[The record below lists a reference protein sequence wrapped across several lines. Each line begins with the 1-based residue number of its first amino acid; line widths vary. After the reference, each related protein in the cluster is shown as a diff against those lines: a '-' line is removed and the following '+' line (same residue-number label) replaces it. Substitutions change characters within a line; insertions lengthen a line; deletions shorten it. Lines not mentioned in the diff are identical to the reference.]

1 MSLEIDTSKIM
12 NEALKEIKQ
21 EEELKDVPCPVEDEE
36 DEYTYCDEED
46 MLEEVE
52 DDFDYQIKERG
63 KNYYNSGKVL
73 KVIKASHKYY
83 ARVEGSSQTPYKVT
97 INNIDYYGI
106 DYECDCPYDFPC
118 KHEYAVL
125 IAISKGEYEETE
137 LKPEIA
143 EKRSSLQSLIEIIPA
158 NEIKDYLLSSN
169 GLNNVAFQMSEFED
183 HFRKYLP
190 KQKYEFY
197 YNNLYNELLLGQDVE
212 FTTKDYI
219 NRVKQYLDN
228 KEFAEGYKILKS
240 IIEAYND
247 SNKLNF
253 DDSIVDML
261 PKIGM
266 FLRVSYRKCD
276 SMTKDNITKWV
287 NKLKESNYYNN
298 YYLEDVIVSLEKEM
312 MNL

>member
-1 MSLEIDTSKIM
+1 MSLEIDTGKLF
-12 NEALKEIKQ
+12 NEALNEIKQ
-21 EEELKDVPCPVEDEE
+21 EEIKDVPCPIDDEDKE
-36 DEYTYCDEED
+36 DEYTYCDEQD
-46 MLEEVE
+46 MLDEVE

-73 KVIKASHKYY
+73 KVVKTGHKYY
-83 ARVEGSSQTPYKVT
+83 AKVEGSSPTPYTVT
-97 INNIDYYGI
+97 INNSDCYGI

-125 IAISKGEYEETE
+125 MAISNGEYEEIE
-137 LKPEIA
+137 LKPEIV
-143 EKRSSLQSLIEIIPA
+143 EKRSSLQSLIEMIPA

-169 GLNNVAFQMSEFED
+169 GLNNVSFQIQAFEEY
-183 HFRKYLP
+183 FRKYLP

-197 YNNLYNELLLGQDVE
+197 YNNLYNELLLSHNCE
-212 FTTKDYI
+212 SFTKDYLS
-219 NRVKQYLDN
+219 RVKQYLDN

-253 DDSIVDML
+253 DDLIVDIL

-266 FLRVSYRKCD
+266 FLRVAFRKCD
-276 SMTKDNITKWV
+276 PMTKDNITKWV
-287 NKLKESNYYNN
+287 NKLKENNYYNN
-298 YYLEDVIVSLEKEM
+298 YYLEDVIVSLEREII
-312 MNL
+312 N